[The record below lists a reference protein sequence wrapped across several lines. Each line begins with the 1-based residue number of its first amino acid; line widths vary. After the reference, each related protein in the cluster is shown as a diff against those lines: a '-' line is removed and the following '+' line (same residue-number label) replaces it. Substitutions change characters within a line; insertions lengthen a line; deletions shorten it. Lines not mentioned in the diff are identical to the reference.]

1 MVNQTENS
9 VPNDF
14 SDCTT
19 KVQCSDFM
27 KTYNDQNPLH
37 YFELALTKLEHMLT
51 EQQKEQIQHY
61 IDDLETHYDP
71 DFGRGW
77 DIYCDILTVEQIQI
91 VGY

>member
-1 MVNQTENS
+1 MGNETINS
-9 VPNDF
+9 IPNDF

-27 KTYNDQNPLH
+27 KTYNDLNPLL
-37 YFELALTKLEHMLT
+37 YFELALSKIDRFLT
-51 EQQKEQIQHY
+51 EQQKEQLQDY
-61 IDDLETHYDP
+61 INNEEP
-71 DFGRGW
+71 DYSIGW

>member
-9 VPNDF
+9 VQNDF

-27 KTYNDQNPLH
+27 KTYNDLNPRR
-37 YFELALTKLEHMLT
+37 YFELALTKIDHMLT
-51 EQQKEQIQHY
+51 EQQKEQLQDY
-61 IDDLETHYDP
+61 INNEEP
-71 DFGRGW
+71 DYSIGW

>member
-9 VPNDF
+9 VPNNF

-27 KTYNDQNPLH
+27 KTYNDLNPLR
-37 YFELALTKLEHMLT
+37 YFELALAKIDRFLT
-51 EQQKEQIQHY
+51 EQQKERLQDY
-61 IDDLETHYDP
+61 INYEEP
-71 DFGRGW
+71 DYSLGW

>member
-27 KTYNDQNPLH
+27 KTYNDLNPRR
-37 YFELALTKLEHMLT
+37 YFELALTKIDHMLT
-51 EQQKEQIQHY
+51 EQQKEQLQDY
-61 IDDLETHYDP
+61 INNEEP
-71 DFGRGW
+71 DYSIGW